1 MTGQLLSSAG
11 SQLTSVAY
19 PLLALALTH
28 SPAKAGLVGFARL
41 LPSPMFSLVAGLLA
55 DRRDR
60 RRIML
65 LADGVRALAV
75 GCLGAVIVV
84 GAGFWPIPLIAFVE
98 GTGSVFFA
106 TAQAGALRSVVP
118 SSQLP
123 GAVGVQQARAAA
135 VGLAGPPLGGALFGV
150 GRAIP
155 FFADAASYGFSF
167 LSLLAMR
174 TPFQETRG
182 VDTSPLRAQVAEGF
196 HFLWRQPFL
205 RTCAFLYGIGNF
217 ALPGIFLVIVVAG
230 KRSGLSSGE
239 IGALFA
245 VFGAFILLG
254 SLLSPLLRRKLSMRQ
269 ILLVE
274 LYTWLGSGLFLIWP
288 NVYLL
293 TAAMLPQAI
302 AMPVTDSVVV
312 GYRLAVTPDRL
323 VGRVESA
330 RTMIAQLILPL
341 GPLVAGVLLS
351 SVSARSTVAVFT
363 ACGFALAF
371 WGTLSPSIRNAP
383 SLDELRTRAVV

>member
-1 MTGQLLSSAG
+1 
-11 SQLTSVAY
+11 
-19 PLLALALTH
+19 
-28 SPAKAGLVGFARL
+28 
-41 LPSPMFSLVAGLLA
+41 
-55 DRRDR
+55 
-60 RRIML
+60 ML
-65 LADGVRALAV
+65 LADGGRALAV
-75 GCLGAVIVV
+75 GSLGAVIVI
-84 GAGFWPIPLIAFVE
+84 GAGFWLIPLIAFVE

-174 TPFQETRG
+174 TPFQEKRA

-230 KRSGLSSGE
+230 RRSGLSSGE

-254 SLLSPLLRRKLSMRQ
+254 SLLSPLLRRRLSMRQ

-293 TAAMLPQAI
+293 TAAILPQAI

-341 GPLVAGVLLS
+341 GPLVAGLLLS

-363 ACGFALAF
+363 ACGLVLAL
-371 WGTLSPSIRNAP
+371 WGTLSPSIRKAP
-383 SLDELRTRAVV
+383 SLDELQTRAIV